1 MDPPVIYQLRVK
13 DHLDG
18 EWAEWFAPLQIV
30 NEPNGEATLTGPV
43 VDQAALHGLI
53 NKVFGLN
60 LEVISVMRVTS
71 PTQETPFGRA

>member
-1 MDPPVIYQLRVK
+1 MTYQMRVRG
-13 DHLDG
+13 HLET
-18 EWAEWFAPLQIV
+18 EWAEWFDGLTIV

-43 VDQAALHGLI
+43 RDQAALNGLL

-60 LEVISVMRVTS
+60 LELISVMRVTS

>member
-1 MDPPVIYQLRVK
+1 MTYQMRVK
-13 DHLDG
+13 GHLET
-18 EWAEWFAPLQIV
+18 EWAEWFDGLTIV

-43 VDQAALHGLI
+43 RDQAALNGLL

-60 LEVISVMRVTS
+60 LELISVMRVPS

>member
-1 MDPPVIYQLRVK
+1 MKYQMRVK
-13 DHLDG
+13 GHLET
-18 EWAEWFAPLQIV
+18 EWAEWFDGLTIV

-43 VDQAALHGLI
+43 RDQAALNGLL

-60 LEVISVMRVTS
+60 LELISVMRVPS

>member
-1 MDPPVIYQLRVK
+1 MTYQMRVK
-13 DHLDG
+13 GHLET
-18 EWAEWFAPLQIV
+18 EWAEWFDGLTIV

-43 VDQAALHGLI
+43 RDQAALNGLL

-60 LEVISVMRVTS
+60 LELISVVRVTS

>member
-1 MDPPVIYQLRVK
+1 MTYQMRVK
-13 DHLDG
+13 GHLET
-18 EWAEWFAPLQIV
+18 EWAEWFDGLTIV

-43 VDQAALHGLI
+43 RDQAALNGLL

-60 LEVISVMRVTS
+60 LELISVMRVTS